1 MEIQRLGVVAP
12 ITVPHVAMKNTTCQG
27 YSIPKVPHHSLLAC
41 FPLSLILFII

>member
-12 ITVPHVAMKNTTCQG
+12 ITVSHVAMKNTTCQG